1 MFVESFHGQYKDET
15 NGTRDFR
22 MVSASFPLGARSHR
36 VTEHAAI
43 CTLMDEAAT
52 ITIWTGAIVLIVQDA
67 VLKFSLLGW
76 GWTEGSS
83 RLLVG

>member
-52 ITIWTGAIVLIVQDA
+52 ITIWTGAIVLIVHQEYHC
-67 VLKFSLLGW
+67 VVFCQ
-76 GWTEGSS
+76 
-83 RLLVG
+83 